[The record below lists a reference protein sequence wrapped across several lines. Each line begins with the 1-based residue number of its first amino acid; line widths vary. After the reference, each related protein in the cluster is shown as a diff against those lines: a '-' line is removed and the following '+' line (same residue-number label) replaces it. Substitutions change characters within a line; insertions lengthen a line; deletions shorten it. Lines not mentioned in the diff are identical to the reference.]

1 MKRVVVTGV
10 GAITPIGKNCND
22 FWDGIKEGRNG
33 VDTIT
38 AFDVTD
44 FKCKIAAEIK
54 DFDAAE
60 YIDKKDARKMDRY
73 TQFGFIAAREA
84 FENSGLDMEKE
95 DPWRIG
101 VITGS
106 GVGGIETLETQH
118 ETLMTKGPGRVSPFF
133 VPMMISNMAA
143 AQIAIHLG
151 AKGANENVVA
161 ACASGTNAIGNAFNI
176 IKRGEC
182 DAIIAGGAEATITP
196 LAFAGFCSMKAMS
209 QNNDNPKLASR
220 PFDLERDGFVMGE
233 GAGFLVLE
241 ELEHAKK
248 RGANIICELVGYGIT
263 NDAYHITSPA
273 PGGEGGAKA
282 MEFALN
288 SAGIAP
294 DKIDYI
300 NAHGTSTKYNDSFET
315 QAIKK
320 VFGEHSKKLMVSSTK
335 SMTGHLLGAAGGIEA
350 IICALAL
357 KEGFV
362 PATINYNTPDPEC
375 DLDIVPNV
383 GRKAD
388 IEYAM
393 SNSLGFGGHNSAVIL
408 KKYSE

>member
-44 FKCKIAAEIK
+44 FKCKVAAEIK

-263 NDAYHITSPA
+263 NDAYHITTPA

-408 KKYSE
+408 KKYGE

>member
-44 FKCKIAAEIK
+44 FKCKVAAEIK

-263 NDAYHITSPA
+263 NDAYHITTPA

-393 SNSLGFGGHNSAVIL
+393 SNSLGFGGHNSAIIL
-408 KKYSE
+408 KKYGE

>member
-44 FKCKIAAEIK
+44 FKCKVAAEIK

-263 NDAYHITSPA
+263 NDAYHITTPA

-294 DKIDYI
+294 DKIGYI

-393 SNSLGFGGHNSAVIL
+393 SNSLGFGGHNSAIIL
-408 KKYSE
+408 KKYGE